1 MALLEYSLH
10 EYDLVF
16 KIHDLYL
23 EFAQEEAQVGALE
36 GRRIMYN
43 LNGMDVPYEL
53 LKRPIGGFW
62 PCLERLLIWDSRAKS
77 LKRANFHLCSN
88 VEVLILHDCEQ
99 LVDVDVRGMDCLISL
114 DISRCEQL
122 GDQLEGVEKL
132 TNLAWFQ
139 WLDIHYPASFLLKDL
154 SLLTA
159 LQVLHLTFQH
169 STDPGNSIETL
180 DLSGCINLREVYIGA
195 GWRVARFPDVSNL
208 SKLLEVSLTGFEN
221 ERTLFGLSSL
231 NAIEVVNLSFCYAL
245 CDLGD
250 LRKFG
255 HLRSLILICTDIRSL
270 IGLEYATSL
279 RHLDVSRCNALRELP
294 NLNSFKDLEQVDL
307 SQSGVSFLPNG
318 FKRLARCRALRM
330 DGCWRLFEPLVVWL
344 LEQQQRMLEGSHGQS
359 LIVSGTGIFY
369 WTTILP

>member
-36 GRRIMYN
+36 GRRIIYN
-43 LNGMDVPYEL
+43 SNGIDVPYEL
-53 LKRPIGGFW
+53 LKRPVGGFW
-62 PCLERLLIWDSRAKS
+62 PHLERLQIRNSGAKS
-77 LKRANFHLCSN
+77 LKRANFHLCLN
-88 VEVLILHDCEQ
+88 VEALQLYDCEQ
-99 LVDVDVRGMDCLISL
+99 LVDVDLRGMDCLTSL

-139 WLDIHYPASFLLKDL
+139 WLDIPYSASFLSKGL

-159 LQVLHLTFQH
+159 LQVLHLTFQF
-169 STDPGNSIETL
+169 STDSGLIKTVG
-180 DLSGCINLREVYIGA
+180 LSGCINLREVRIWA
-195 GWRVARFPDVSNL
+195 GGQVVRFPDLSNL
-208 SKLLEVSLTGFEN
+208 SKLLEVSLMWFEC

-231 NAIEVVNLSFCYAL
+231 NAIEVVNLSRCRSF

-250 LRKFG
+250 LRKFR
-255 HLRSLILICTDIRSL
+255 HLRSLILSCTDIRSL
-270 IGLEYATSL
+270 IGLEYAISL
-279 RHLDVSRCNALRELP
+279 RHLDVSVCRALTELP
-294 NLNSFKDLEQVDL
+294 DLNDFKDLEQVDL
-307 SQSGVSFLPNG
+307 SESAVSFLPNG
-318 FKRLARCRALRM
+318 FERLARCRALRT
-330 DGCWRLFEPLVVWL
+330 DGCWCLFEPLVVWL

-359 LIVSGTGIFY
+359 LIVSGIFIFY
-369 WTTILP
+369 LTTILP